1 MAAQKSTNG
10 RTMERRARLFRLLER
25 VAPAAGARL
34 LDSIW
39 FHLPQVPEKS
49 RRLRVALPEATPFEL
64 SFEKGTIRGKSWG
77 DGPAVYLVHGWGGWG
92 LQLAAFIPPLLAA
105 GFRVIT
111 FDAPS
116 HGESDPGREGAKRS
130 TLPEL
135 ADAFQ
140 AVVAAYGPAYGVVAH
155 SLGAA
160 AVSQA
165 LKDGFSA
172 RRVVFLATATDFRDG
187 LDQYQAYLGFGPR
200 VRERF
205 LRRFTRRFGPMES
218 YAMVPVV
225 DELAEER
232 DLPALLVIHD
242 RDDRETSAEGSVKV
256 VNVWPGAQIRLT
268 DGLGHNGV
276 LWNPSVIDSA
286 RTFLAEAAFEADGEV
301 AEESA
306 PVEKPQTIPVVSR
319 KRPAADGARVVQE
332 TMQG

>member
-10 RTMERRARLFRLLER
+10 RTMERRVKLFRLLER
-25 VAPAAGARL
+25 IAPAAGARL

-49 RRLRVALPEATPFEL
+49 RRLRVELPEGTPFEL

-77 DGPAVYLVHGWGGWG
+77 DGPAVYLLHGWGGWG
-92 LQLAAFIPPLLAA
+92 LQLAAFIPPLLAD

-116 HGESDPGREGAKRS
+116 HGDSAPGREGAKRS

-140 AVVAAYGPAYGVVAH
+140 AVVAAYGPAYGVIAH

-160 AVSQA
+160 ALAQA
-165 LKDGFSA
+165 LKDGFAA
-172 RRVVFLATATDFRDG
+172 RRVVFLATATDFREG
-187 LDQYQAYLGFGPR
+187 LAQYEAYLGFGPR
-200 VRERF
+200 IRERF
-205 LRRFTRRFGPMES
+205 LRRFTRKFGPMER
-218 YAMVPVV
+218 YAVVPVI
-225 DELAEER
+225 DELVEER

-242 RDDRETSAEGSVKV
+242 RDDRETSSKGSVEV
-256 VNVWPGAQIRLT
+256 ANVWPGAQIRLT

-276 LWNPSVIDSA
+276 LWNPSVVESA
-286 RTFLAEAAFEADGEV
+286 RSFLAVPASSPHV
-301 AEESA
+301 T
-306 PVEKPQTIPVVSR
+306 PLVSR
-319 KRPAADGARVVQE
+319 KRPAADRARAVQE